1 MYFKKNIIKK
11 MLVLAIFIITLC
23 IPLFVFSQSLGGL
36 SETAKQAGYTE
47 NQRDL
52 YKGIGNVIN
61 IAFGTIAF
69 IFFGLTLYAG
79 IRWITARGEESMIE
93 KAKST
98 MEAAIIGL
106 VLVSL
111 SYAIASFVVG
121 RLGPSLTTEEG
132 VNVVENCTGACAPD
146 CVVGEKIDYESICKD
161 EGYVCCIKEIEQTTY
176 PDSDFCCVNTTA
188 NEGLNNKCSPL
199 IDKTGLDA
207 IQCLERSGNFI
218 GNGNCNKSAFSCE

>member
-11 MLVLAIFIITLC
+11 MLVLVVFSIALC
-23 IPLFVFSQSLGGL
+23 VPLFVFSQSLGGL

-79 IRWITARGEESMIE
+79 IRWITARGEESLIE

-121 RLGPSLTTEEG
+121 RLGIAKSVPEVNNPGCCVSTKLGGDMFVYCKTTGSVAE
-132 VNVVENCTGACAPD
+132 
-146 CVVGEKIDYESICKD
+146 CK
-161 EGYVCCIKEIEQTTY
+161 KL
-176 PDSDFCCVNTTA
+176 DSDAGFYSDFV
-188 NEGLNNKCSPL
+188 
-199 IDKTGLDA
+199 
-207 IQCLERSGNFI
+207 
-218 GNGNCNKSAFSCE
+218 CESEKAKNMGCFPD